1 MAHETNQNTVCG
13 SCNATV
19 PEKAAF
25 CPGCGAG
32 VGSTAPPTS
41 SRAPAIAVFLG
52 FVAASAVGFYL
63 VRPSGEPPKR
73 AVPGSPSAAAPSAAG
88 TVSGDLP
95 GGHPPIEMP
104 EEIKKFLEGL
114 TATAEAEPE
123 NLEAWQNLAR
133 ARYRAALLD
142 ASYYELAIEALDKVE
157 ELDPDNLEAVRTRG
171 NIAYDM
177 RRFDEAEKHFKR
189 YLVLKPDDSGVR
201 TDLGTTLLFQENPE
215 GAKKIYREVLA
226 DDPDFGQAHV
236 NLGIALHREGKAEEA
251 KEHFA
256 RAKELATNDEQRAR
270 LDDLIAAAEGRPR
283 PSQAGSAQTAGSAV
297 ESNADGAFQKGVDAL
312 FTQHR
317 IVGPRVASIDWTG
330 DTTAQVT
337 LRDFPMD
344 KMPPVMRNKF
354 KSSLNEAM
362 TELATSNDV
371 DGALMIELVDGAS
384 GSVMD
389 KLDGKEWVGDFDES
403 QYE

>member
-1 MAHETNQNTVCG
+1 MAHETNKTAACG
-13 SCNATV
+13 SCNAAL
-19 PEKAAF
+19 PEKAVF
-25 CPGCGAG
+25 CPGCGTS
-32 VGSTAPPTS
+32 VGTAASSTG

-52 FVAASAVGFYL
+52 FVAASAVGFHL
-63 VRPSGEPPKR
+63 VRPSGDPPKR
-73 AVPGSPSAAAPSAAG
+73 AVPGSPSAAAPSGATAA
-88 TVSGDLP
+88 SGNLP
-95 GGHPPIEMP
+95 GGHPTVELP
-104 EEIKKFLEGL
+104 EEIQKFMEGL
-114 TATAEAEPE
+114 TNTAEANPDD
-123 NLEAWQNLAR
+123 LEAWQNLAR

-142 ASYYELAIEALDKVE
+142 ASYYESALEALAKVE

-189 YLVLKPDDSGVR
+189 YLVLDPDDSGVR
-201 TDLGTTLLFQENPE
+201 TDLGTTLLFQENAE
-215 GAKKIYREVLA
+215 GAKELYRAVIA

-236 NLGIALHREGKAEEA
+236 NLGIALHREGKTDEA
-251 KEHFA
+251 KKHLA
-256 RAKELATNDEQRAR
+256 RAKELATTDEQRAR
-270 LDDLIAAAEGRPR
+270 LDDLIAAADGRPR
-283 PSQAGSAQTAGSAV
+283 PSQAASASPAAV
-297 ESNADGAFQKGVDAL
+297 DVKSNAANAFQKGVDAL

-330 DTTAQVT
+330 DSTARVE

-354 KSSLNEAM
+354 KSTLNEAM
-362 TELATSNDV
+362 TKLATSNKVGDPV
-371 DGALMIELVDGAS
+371 LIELVDSAS

-389 KLDGKEWVGDFDES
+389 KLDGKEWVGAFDEA